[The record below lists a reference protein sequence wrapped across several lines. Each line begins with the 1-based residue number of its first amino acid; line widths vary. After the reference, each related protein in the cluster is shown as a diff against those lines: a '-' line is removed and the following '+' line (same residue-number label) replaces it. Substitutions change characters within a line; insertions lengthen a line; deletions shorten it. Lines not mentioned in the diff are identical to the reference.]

1 MAVRL
6 LEAFSISGTGAP
18 EKYISLV

>member
-6 LEAFSISGTGAP
+6 LEAFSFSGTGAP